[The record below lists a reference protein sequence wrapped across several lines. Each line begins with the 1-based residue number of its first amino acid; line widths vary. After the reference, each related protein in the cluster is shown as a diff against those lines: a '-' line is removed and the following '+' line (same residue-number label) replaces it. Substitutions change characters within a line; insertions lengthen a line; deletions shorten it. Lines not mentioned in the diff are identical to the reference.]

1 MGQSHQGLRAEHG
14 TMRYVAI
21 DEIFVNRKKLR
32 KLSKAKINK
41 YVHAYES
48 GDDFPPISVD
58 DNGDFYTI
66 FDGRH
71 RYQAQLRAG
80 FTMIAVSVR

>member
-1 MGQSHQGLRAEHG
+1 MVSYHQNLEVR
-14 TMRYVAI
+14 TVRI

-32 KLSKAKINK
+32 KLSEAKIAR
-41 YVHAYES
+41 YIDDFER
-48 GDDFPPISVD
+48 GDDFPPIAVD
-58 DNGDFYTI
+58 DNGGFYTI

-80 FTMIAVSVR
+80 YQMVLVSVR

>member
-1 MGQSHQGLRAEHG
+1 MGNSHLGLRAEHG
-14 TMRYVAI
+14 TTRYVAI
-21 DEIFVNRKKLR
+21 EDVYVNRKKLR
-32 KLSKAKINK
+32 KLSNAKIGQ

-58 DNGDFYTI
+58 DNGGFYTI

-80 FTMIAVSVR
+80 FAVIAVSVR